1 MKHCQ
6 CLYTCIFVV
15 KIMIILK
22 ISNLV
27 FTKIFNNIIINVILI
42 NPSVL
47 SAGVILVTLYVK
59 VRFEIFRQMHLITM
73 LGLQFKKS
81 IWLVPFVHK
90 IPNKMSLRL
99 VSLCACYLASVQDH
113 YVWHTAKKLELKS
126 IIYFSACTD
135 INF

>member
-1 MKHCQ
+1 MEDGRKWGLKHCQ

-59 VRFEIFRQMHLITM
+59 VRFEIFRQMHL
-73 LGLQFKKS
+73 
-81 IWLVPFVHK
+81 P
-90 IPNKMSLRL
+90 
-99 VSLCACYLASVQDH
+99 CLASNS
-113 YVWHTAKKLELKS
+113 KNLSGLFPLS
-126 IIYFSACTD
+126 IKYRTKCLSDLSLSVLVTSLPFKIIMFG
-135 INF
+135 ILQKNWN